1 MKKTKILCTIGP
13 SSFSKETIEKMVKAG
28 MNGVRINTAYGDFL
42 QYDSIIE
49 KVREIADIPIV
60 FDVKGPE
67 IRLKVA
73 QKKAIDKGEVLKVG
87 FNGEETSFNH
97 DFYDKIGV
105 DDTLYIDNGKIRT
118 RVVEKTS
125 RMVHLL
131 FMNSGT
137 LDDGK
142 GVNVPN
148 KQLSVPTFRKED
160 LELIK
165 FATGRDVEYCALS
178 FVRNA
183 RDLENLKSQTNGF
196 EGGLIAKIENSEGV
210 ENFNEILEA
219 ADGIM
224 LARGDLGVEIEP
236 EKVPLVQKSIIRKC
250 NQNGKPVT
258 TATEMLESMIQQPNP
273 TRAEVSDVANAIL
286 DGTDTVML
294 SGETAIGKYPVE
306 AVEMMSRI
314 ARETEKAAKS
324 QVEDGAFIDI
334 SDAISK
340 AIQRICQN
348 MSIDKVITLTR
359 SGYTAK
365 MIARLKIEQP
375 IIAVTPTQKT
385 KRQLELVFG
394 VLPVQI
400 DYQNEK
406 DRVFTVAN
414 KLRSMK
420 LVDDGETVLFT
431 SAVRT
436 ALKHASNS
444 IEIHRIKEL
453 EFTSPYSA
461 PRQSKSTQK

>member
-13 SSFSKETIEKMVKAG
+13 SSASQETIEEMVKAG
-28 MNGVRINTAYGDFL
+28 MNGVRINTAYGDFT
-42 QYDSIIE
+42 QYSSTVD
-49 KVREIADIPIV
+49 KVREVADIPVV
-60 FDVKGPE
+60 FDIKGPE

-73 QKKAIDKGEVLKVG
+73 QKRVVDKGEVLKVG
-87 FNGEETSFNH
+87 FNGEEISFNH
-97 DFYDKIGV
+97 DFYGQMNVGDIV
-105 DDTLYIDNGKIRT
+105 YIDNGKIRT
-118 RVVEKTS
+118 QVAEKTD

-131 FMNSGT
+131 FMNNGI

-148 KQLSVPTFRKED
+148 KQLATPTFTKED
-160 LELIK
+160 LEIIK
-165 FATGRDVEYCALS
+165 FAKDRDVEYFALS
-178 FVRNA
+178 FVRNVC
-183 RDLENLKSQTNGF
+183 DLENLKSQINGY
-196 EGGLIAKIENSEGV
+196 EGGVIAKIENFEGV
-210 ENFNEILEA
+210 EKFNEILEV

-224 LARGDLGVEIEP
+224 VARGDLGVEIEP

-250 NQNGKPVT
+250 NQNGKPVI
-258 TATEMLESMIQQPNP
+258 TATEMLESMINQPSP

-314 ARETEKAAKS
+314 ALETEKAAKS
-324 QVEDGAFIDI
+324 HVEDGVFMNI

-340 AIQRICQN
+340 AVQRICQN
-348 MSIDKVITLTR
+348 MPVDKVITLTR
-359 SGYTAK
+359 SGYTAE

-394 VLPVQI
+394 VVPVQI
-400 DYQNEK
+400 DYRNER
-406 DRVFTVAN
+406 DRVFAVAN
-414 KLRSMK
+414 KLLSMK
-420 LVDDGETVLFT
+420 LVEDDETVLFT

-436 ALKHASNS
+436 SMEHASNS
-444 IEIHRIKEL
+444 IEIHRLRNL
-453 EFTSPYSA
+453 EFTPQRLSIGNQNQI
-461 PRQSKSTQK
+461 R